1 MKHLVPF
8 NTPISEDLIKTI
20 LLYVPISQ
28 LFLYE
33 AKCDQDIKVLY
44 FSCLDHLCFGVEI
57 YKTYIQEVAFSNYF
71 S

>member
-8 NTPISEDLIKTI
+8 NTPISEDLIKNI
-20 LLYVPISQ
+20 FLYIPISQ

-44 FSCLDHLCFGVEI
+44 IFLLVFWCGNI
-57 YKTYIQEVAFSNYF
+57 
-71 S
+71 